1 MVIKKV
7 WIEPG
12 CIVCNLS
19 SDNCPEIFQVP
30 EGSGTAVVKP
40 GADFVK
46 HDAKIR
52 EAAEAC
58 PVQVIQFSE

>member
-19 SDNCPEIFQVP
+19 SDNCPEVFHVP
-30 EGSGTAVVKP
+30 DGLTTAVVKP

-52 EAAEAC
+52 EAADAC
-58 PVQVIQFSE
+58 PVQVIKFSE